1 MIWLAVRLAP
11 QLECCSMKRR
21 SKFQASPASS
31 LPQPPRATR
40 QGDVAVSRG
49 APTAWHLALLAI
61 SIGGLYAAALRDGFV
76 TDDTSELLQNQF
88 ITSYRYIPRLF
99 ATNVWAFANSGTS
112 NYYRPLQMLVY
123 MVEYHSFGFHPW
135 LFHMVNLIVAFG
147 GVVAVYFLVRE
158 LAANASFAFWAALL
172 FAFHPVHVEPVV
184 WISALCDPLCGLS
197 MFTAMFFYHRA
208 RTGPRPLLNHAL
220 ATAIYFAGLFFKEP
234 AMVFPAVL
242 VAYEFLYRRES
253 LRAVFSFP
261 SLRRMAPYVAALGV
275 YIISR
280 LRALGS
286 FAPSASVNHHLTPW
300 QNFLSVPVLLAQ
312 YVLKLF
318 LPVKLNYYYHF
329 IPQNTVGWE
338 FFASIL
344 LIGALIAAM
353 FYLREPQ
360 PLLSFAIAWFFITLA
375 PALSISHVSDMVFGE
390 RYLYIPSLGFCVLA
404 GWAVFHL
411 TRSSV
416 RKPTLR
422 AAYACV
428 AVLLLFYVLQIER
441 RIPEWHDD
449 IRLFESAAVFS
460 PRLPIVQLALG
471 GSYYRAGKFDKA
483 IAPLERSIALG
494 HDAYEPH
501 LYLALVLAPLGKE
514 EEANFELQRAYEF
527 HAPNGP
533 AWSVFGLAHANLH
546 QWDRA
551 ADCYRRAAADDPHN
565 QLMFELLGEA
575 LQEKGDLPGA
585 MAAWRQALE
594 LQPAYLDASLN
605 LAVALAQSGN
615 TDEAVKLL
623 TTALQAHPREEHS
636 DDAYV
641 NLGTVYMHRR
651 DWDAAEAA
659 YSHALDLNPDLTF
672 ARRSI
677 DNIEVRRRSQP

>member
-1 MIWLAVRLAP
+1 
-11 QLECCSMKRR
+11 MKRSGKLR
-21 SKFQASPASS
+21 GVPVSPP
-31 LPQPPRATR
+31 LATR
-40 QGDVAVSRG
+40 QGNLAASG
-49 APTAWHLALLAI
+49 AHQTAWHLALLAATM
-61 SIGGLYAAALRDGFV
+61 GGIYAAALRNGFV
-76 TDDTSELLQNQF
+76 TDDTSELLDNPF
-88 ITSYRYIPRLF
+88 ITSYRNIPRLF

-123 MVEYHSFGFHPW
+123 MMEYYAFGFHPW
-135 LFHMVNLIVAFG
+135 LFHMVNLIVALA
-147 GVVAVYFLVRE
+147 GVFAVYYLVRE
-158 LAANASFAFWAALL
+158 LAGNASLAFWAALL

-197 MFTAMFFYHRA
+197 MFTAMLFYHRA
-208 RTGPRPLLNHAL
+208 RTGSRPLLNHAL
-220 ATAIYFAGLFFKEP
+220 ATAIYFAGLFCKEP
-234 AMVFPAVL
+234 AMVFPAL
-242 VAYEFLYRRES
+242 LLAYEFLYRRES
-253 LRAVFSFP
+253 LRAVFSLS
-261 SLRRMAPYVAALGV
+261 SLCRLAPYVAALGV
-275 YIISR
+275 YMIFR

-286 FAPSASVNHHLTPW
+286 FAPSTSVNHHLTPW

-318 LPVKLNYYYHF
+318 WPVKLNYYYHF
-329 IPQNTVGWE
+329 IPQNAAGWK

-344 LIGALIAAM
+344 LMSALVAAM
-353 FYLREPQ
+353 FYLRKSQ
-360 PLLSFAIAWFFITLA
+360 PLLSFAMAWFFITLA
-375 PALSISHVSDMVFGE
+375 PALRIANVSDMVFGE

-404 GWAVFHL
+404 GWAAFHL
-411 TRSSV
+411 TRSSLG
-416 RKPTLR
+416 KPALR
-422 AAYACV
+422 AAYACF
-428 AVLLLFYVLQIER
+428 AVLLLFYVVQIER

-471 GSYYRAGKFDKA
+471 GSYYRAGQFDKA
-483 IAPLERSIALG
+483 VAPLERSIALG
-494 HDAYEPH
+494 RDAYEPH
-501 LYLALVLAPLGKE
+501 LYLALVLAPLGRE
-514 EEANFELQRAYEF
+514 EEANAELQQAYEF

-551 ADCYRRAAADDPHN
+551 AECYRRAAADDPHN

-575 LQEKGDLPGA
+575 LQEKGDMPGA
-585 MAAWRQALE
+585 IDAWRHAIE

-605 LAVALAQSGN
+605 LAVALAQTGN

-623 TTALQAHPREEHS
+623 TAALQAHPREEHS
-636 DDAYV
+636 DDAWV

-659 YSHALDLNPDLTF
+659 YSHALDLNPDLAF
-672 ARRSI
+672 ARQSI